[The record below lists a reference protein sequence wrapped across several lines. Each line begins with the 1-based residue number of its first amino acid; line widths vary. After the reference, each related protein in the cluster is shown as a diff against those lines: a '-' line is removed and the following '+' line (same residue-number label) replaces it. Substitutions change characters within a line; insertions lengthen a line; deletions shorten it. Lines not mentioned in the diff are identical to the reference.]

1 MSRKS
6 LGVLALTLAFSTTLM
21 AQSEPF
27 LGIWE
32 IDLERTSNYPMQT
45 QMIINVSAPN
55 GGFISTRAQIRENNE
70 SSSMEVHPVFFDGQ
84 PHQTTGG
91 DPRPISYRLTDPLT
105 IERTHNREGRIST
118 DTERVTADGK
128 TMIVTQENRVRYY
141 NKKFDVS
148 EIGQ

>member
-45 QMIINVSAPN
+45 QMIINLVAWIIPKD
-55 GGFISTRAQIRENNE
+55 AL
-70 SSSMEVHPVFFDGQ
+70 SSCFQ
-84 PHQTTGG
+84 
-91 DPRPISYRLTDPLT
+91 YR
-105 IERTHNREGRIST
+105 G
-118 DTERVTADGK
+118 
-128 TMIVTQENRVRYY
+128 
-141 NKKFDVS
+141 
-148 EIGQ
+148 

>member
-45 QMIINVSAPN
+45 QMIINVPAPN
-55 GGFISTRAQIRENNE
+55 GGLISTRAQIRQNNE
-70 SSSMEVHPVFFDGQ
+70 SSSME
-84 PHQTTGG
+84 
-91 DPRPISYRLTDPLT
+91 PRAQMPL
-105 IERTHNREGRIST
+105 
-118 DTERVTADGK
+118 
-128 TMIVTQENRVRYY
+128 
-141 NKKFDVS
+141 
-148 EIGQ
+148 